1 MQHKVYI
8 VKQRTRLA
16 KRKNDRMKKTMEQLE
31 AYRIVRQELQNT
43 LSGDAKKDCQIYK
56 DLWYLDFM
64 EKGGATE
71 QGD

>member
-1 MQHKVYI
+1 
-8 VKQRTRLA
+8 
-16 KRKNDRMKKTMEQLE
+16 MKKTVEQLE

-64 EKGGATE
+64 EKGGIIS
-71 QGD
+71 